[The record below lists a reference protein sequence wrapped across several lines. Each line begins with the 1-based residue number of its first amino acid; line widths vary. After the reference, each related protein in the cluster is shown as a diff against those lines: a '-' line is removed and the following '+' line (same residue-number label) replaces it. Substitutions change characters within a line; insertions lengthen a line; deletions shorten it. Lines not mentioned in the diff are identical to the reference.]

1 MEIPFLGALIAFLNS
16 SKYFLIFIGCFSEGS
31 VVMMGTGVLAY
42 EGIVAFWPAFAV
54 LMLGDILSDC
64 AWYALGR
71 FGGRPFV
78 ERWGYFIGAT
88 PAVVDKVEQRFHA
101 YHTTILMISKLTM
114 GFGFAIG
121 IMLTAGILRVRFV
134 RFAGISLLGGLIW
147 VFALYSLGFHFGNL
161 LETIPPE
168 FKLAGFVAGAV
179 FMLAVLHVAN
189 KKLATIEW

>member
-1 MEIPFLGALIAFLNS
+1 MDFSGLIAFLQA
-16 SKYFLIFIGCFSEGS
+16 SKYVLIFIGCFSEGS

-42 EGIVAFWPAFAV
+42 EGLVAFWPAFGV

-64 AWYALGR
+64 MWYALGR

-78 ERWGYFIGAT
+78 SRWGYLVGAT
-88 PAVVDKVEQRFHA
+88 PGIVDKVEHRFHE

-114 GFGFAIG
+114 GFGFAIVTL
-121 IMLTAGILRVRFV
+121 LTAGLLRVRFS
-134 RFAGISLLGGLIW
+134 RFVGINLFGGLIW

-161 LETIPPE
+161 LENIPPE
-168 FKLAGFVAGAV
+168 LKLAGFAVGAV
-179 FMLAVLHVAN
+179 CMLAVLHIAN